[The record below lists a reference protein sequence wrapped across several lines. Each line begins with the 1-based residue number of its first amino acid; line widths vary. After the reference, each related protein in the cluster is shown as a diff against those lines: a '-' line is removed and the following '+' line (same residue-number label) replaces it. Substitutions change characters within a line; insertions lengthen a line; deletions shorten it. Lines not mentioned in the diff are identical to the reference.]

1 MTTIELP
8 FIPVCRL
15 SELQIAVP
23 RTFEI
28 EDRFVV
34 LVRYDDGVYCVE
46 DVCTHDGGTLGDG
59 ELDGHCLVCPRHGAK
74 FDVRTG
80 EAVSMPATEP
90 TAKFDVKIEAETV
103 SIRLA

>member
-1 MTTIELP
+1 M
-8 FIPVCRL
+8 L
-15 SELQIAVP
+15 SELKVAVP
-23 RTFEI
+23 RTFEV

-34 LVRYDDGVYCVE
+34 LVRYEDDVYCVE

-80 EAVSMPATEP
+80 EAVAMPATEP
-90 TAKFDVKIEAETV
+90 TIAFEVKLDGDMV
-103 SIRLA
+103 MVKMK